1 MPTSLLGYPLK
12 DPLFSSSRTLV
23 YRSAQTDG
31 AQADPHQTVILK
43 LIRDARPPRAR
54 VRSLKREFELLRR
67 LDAIDGVPKALELG
81 FEGSHWGMVQEDVRG
96 QSLMAML
103 DSRPFRVAE
112 FLTLA
117 ERLAGILAQVHAA
130 DVIHKDIN
138 PSNIVFN
145 RGTGAVLLIDFGI
158 ATELPRE
165 TIGFDSV
172 TAMEG
177 TLPYISP
184 EQTGRMNRS
193 LDYRTDLY
201 SLGATFFH
209 MLTGHPPF
217 QTPDPLA
224 LVHAHI
230 ARTPPAVAD
239 LAAHVPLPVSA
250 IIAKLLAKAP
260 EDRYQSAEGL
270 RIDLQTCLR
279 QKREGATN
287 ALFDLDRQ
295 HIPTHLTLSETLY
308 GRADET
314 ARLTGIFERV
324 ADGAAELVLVSGP
337 SGVGKTALVEELYR
351 PITER
356 GGLFIAGKFDQLQ
369 RDLPYA
375 VVIQVLRDLT
385 RLILA
390 APQAR
395 VDQWKAELVEA
406 VGRNGQVLLD
416 VVPEMV
422 LVIGEQPPAPALASS
437 EARTRLGIIVSR
449 VFQIFARERHPLTVF
464 LDDLQWADPASLAL
478 IEGLLADGD
487 VRHLLVIGAYRDT
500 EVAAGHPLLLATNRL
515 RARGQAVST
524 ITLAPLSE
532 AHIAQFVADTT
543 GRSLAEVGP
552 LARLIVSK
560 TAGNPYF
567 AREFFKALYVA
578 KLLYLQGSAWTWDHD
593 AIRAR
598 GITDN
603 VVTLITGRL
612 KALAPD
618 TQRLLQV
625 AGALG
630 NRFDVQTL
638 AVADDQGVAQTWKA
652 LWPAVEGGFLIVL
665 SDAYELLGVDL
676 EDDEAEVIIPV
687 RFAHDQVQRA
697 AYALAP
703 EADRALGDWR
713 IGRRLLARWS
723 PQSAPQ
729 RFFDV
734 IGHLNA
740 GRSAATSVQATD
752 ELAELNLQA
761 ARQARASAAFGSAY
775 DYARIGIELLGPDA
789 EERRH
794 DLAMPLLTECVE
806 AAYQTAAYA
815 EMDRWF
821 DRAVRASRG
830 IMDVAWVH
838 EIKTEAYNAQGRPL
852 DALAH
857 ALDFLEALGVDCP
870 RSPGHDEVVAE
881 MAAAQALL
889 AGRSPDDLAAAPDIE
904 DPAIRVA
911 VGLICK
917 VYSSAYVASP
927 FVFAVLSLRQFQ
939 LVVEHGNCAVSA
951 LSYAVYGLLMA
962 GLANDVSA
970 AYAFGAL
977 SNRMLARPDIR
988 RFEAQALHLFNC
1000 HTRMWREHL
1009 AECAEGERQAWRIGL
1024 ETGEMEFGSY
1034 GGHVASKY
1042 ALFHGH
1048 ELGSLRAEMEQY
1060 AKGMQRYRQDI
1071 ALNSHLPWLQ
1081 AVVNLTESVAQPHRV
1096 AGDVL
1101 DARAARPA
1109 LEAAKDRMSISNAL
1123 TAELLL
1129 CTIFEEFEAAV
1140 DAGTDGT
1147 AYLDAVLSQFN
1158 QPLHMFLDAFA
1169 RLSWWHSA
1177 PAADRAALLAVADA
1191 ARQTLAGW
1199 AEVAPVNLAGKV
1211 ALLEAERLVIAG
1223 DTSAARD
1230 RYDDAIDLC
1239 HTHGFVLDEALA
1251 LEAAA
1256 RFYRRAGR
1264 AGPARHYL
1272 ADAHAA
1278 YLSWGADT
1286 KAAAMEGRYPT
1297 LKPSAVAQTV
1307 GEHTIGLTRTT
1318 GPSSGSLDGA
1328 LDVTAL
1334 LRAAEAISSE
1344 VVLSELLRR
1353 LLTTVMQNAGAAHAV
1368 VVLID
1373 NGAARIEAESTADGA
1388 IDVLLSRPVFN
1399 ARGTSD
1405 SLPASIYYYAM
1416 RSGHFV
1422 VSDDASRDSRFDQ
1435 DPYVMAHQTRS
1446 ALCVPIKTQGR
1457 TKGALYLENSSVAGA
1472 FTPARAELVAHLA
1485 GQIAVSID
1493 NALLY
1498 AHLEERVALR
1508 TQQLEARN
1516 SFIREVFGRYMSD
1529 DVVDTLLASNTALQI
1544 GGERRE
1550 VTLMFTDLRGFTAM
1564 CERLTP
1570 EQTVRTLNRH
1580 LSVMTPIIHRHG
1592 GTINYIAGDGL
1603 LVLFGAPL
1611 WQADHMDRA
1620 VTCAIEMQMAMPALN
1635 AGNLTE
1641 DLEPLS
1647 MGIGVHTGE
1656 VVVGNIGSHL
1666 RAKYTVIGRHANIA
1680 SRVETSAAGDEV
1692 YISEATRY
1700 ASSLPLKLAGE
1711 RRIHP
1716 KGIEEPLSIFR
1727 VIGVEGRDL
1736 HLPDAAGTRAPVS
1749 PPRRVSILQVRG
1761 KEISQESSMGDLV
1774 ALGSRSVELVLEDAP
1789 QPGSDLA
1796 LRSSEGLVYAKVV
1809 TTGET
1814 VVAVLT
1820 GGDATKL

>member
-1 MPTSLLGYPLK
+1 MLTSLLGYPLK
-12 DPLFSSSRTLV
+12 DPLFSSARTLV
-23 YRSAQTDG
+23 YRSPAPKSG
-31 AQADPHQTVILK
+31 ASTKNQTVILK
-43 LIRDARPPRAR
+43 LIRDERPPRSR
-54 VRSLKREFELLRR
+54 VRALKREFELLRR
-67 LDAIDGVPKALELG
+67 LDAIEGVPEAFELG
-81 FEGSHWGMVQEDVRG
+81 FEGGHWGMVQEDVRG
-96 QSLMAML
+96 QSLAAML
-103 DSRPFRVAE
+103 ESRPFRISE

-117 ERLAGILAQVHAA
+117 ERLAAILARIHGA

-145 RGTGAVLLIDFGI
+145 RGSGALLLIDFGI
-158 ATELPRE
+158 STQLPRE
-165 TIGFDSV
+165 TIGFESV

-177 TLPYISP
+177 TLAYISP

-217 QTPDPLA
+217 QTQDPIA

-230 ARTPPAVAD
+230 ARTPPSVSE
-239 LAAHVPLPVSA
+239 LLPQVPRAVSA
-250 IIAKLLAKAP
+250 IVDKLLAKAP

-270 RIDLQTCLR
+270 RSDLETCLR
-279 QKREGATN
+279 QKREGAN
-287 ALFDLDRQ
+287 ALFELDQQ
-295 HIPTHLTLSETLY
+295 HIPTQLIISETLY
-308 GRADET
+308 GRAQESEQ
-314 ARLTGIFERV
+314 LTRIFERV
-324 ADGAAELVLVSGP
+324 ADGASELALVSGP

-351 PITER
+351 PITR
-356 GGLFIAGKFDQLQ
+356 RSGLFIAGKFDQLQ

-385 RLILA
+385 RQILV

-395 VDQWKAELVEA
+395 LDQWKAELVA
-406 VGRNGQVLLD
+406 SLGRNGQVLLD
-416 VVPEMV
+416 VVPEMA
-422 LVIGEQPPAPALASS
+422 LVIGTQPPAPELFSS
-437 EARTRLGIIVSR
+437 EALTRLRIIVTR
-449 VFQIFARERHPLTVF
+449 VFQIFAREAHPLTVF

-478 IEGLLADGD
+478 IESLLADGG

-515 RARGQAVST
+515 RSLGMAVES
-524 ITLAPLSE
+524 ITLAPLSQ
-532 AHIAQFVADTT
+532 AHIAQFVADST
-543 GRSLAEVGP
+543 GRPVAQVEP
-552 LARLIVSK
+552 LAQLIVEK

-567 AREFFKALYVA
+567 AREFFKALYVEN
-578 KLLYLQGSAWTWDHD
+578 LLRLEGRAWTWDHD

-612 KALAPD
+612 KTLAPQ

-638 AVADDQGVAQTWKA
+638 AVADAQGVADTWKA

-665 SDAYELLGVDL
+665 SDAYELLGIDL
-676 EDDEAEVIIPV
+676 EEDETEITIPV

-703 EADRALGDWR
+703 AADRAQGDWT
-713 IGRRLLARWS
+713 IGERLLARWS
-723 PQSAPQ
+723 PEDAPA
-729 RFFDV
+729 RFFDI
-734 IGHLNA
+734 IGHFNA
-740 GRSAATSVQATD
+740 GRSRVSSVQAAD
-752 ELAELNLQA
+752 DLAALNLQA
-761 ARQARASAAFGSAY
+761 ARRARASAAFGAAY
-775 DYARIGIELLGPDA
+775 DYAQIGMELLGADA
-789 EERRH
+789 EVRRY

-806 AAYQTAAYA
+806 AAYQTAAYT
-815 EMDRWF
+815 EMDAWF
-821 DRAVRASRG
+821 DRAVSAGHS
-830 IMDVAWVH
+830 ILETAWVH
-838 EIKTEAYNAQGRPL
+838 EIKIEAYNAQGRPL

-857 ALDFLEALGVDCP
+857 AMDFLDALGVGCP
-870 RSPGHDEVVAE
+870 RSPGYDEVVAE
-881 MAAAQALL
+881 MGAAAAVLD
-889 AGRSPDDLAAAPDIE
+889 GRSLADLEAAPDIE

-927 FVFAVLSLRQFQ
+927 FVFAVLTLRQFQ
-939 LVVEHGNCAVSA
+939 LVVQHGNCAVSA

-962 GLANDVSA
+962 GLANDVST

-1000 HTRMWREHL
+1000 HTRMWTEHL
-1009 AECAEGERQAWRIGL
+1009 ADCAEGERQAWRIGL

-1048 ELGSLRAEMEQY
+1048 ELVSLRAEMEQY

-1081 AVVNLTESVAQPHRV
+1081 AVVNLTESVAQPHRI
-1096 AGDVL
+1096 AGTVL
-1101 DARAARPA
+1101 NARDARPA
-1109 LEAAKDRMSISNAL
+1109 LEAVKDRMSISNAL
-1123 TAELLL
+1123 TAELML

-1140 DAGTDGT
+1140 ATGTEGT

-1158 QPLHMFLDAFA
+1158 QPFHMFLDAFA
-1169 RLSWWHSA
+1169 RLNWWHVA
-1177 PAADRAALLAVADA
+1177 PKEDRAELLATADTA
-1191 ARQTLAGW
+1191 LATLSGW
-1199 AEVAPVNLAGKV
+1199 ATVAPVNFAGKV
-1211 ALLEAERLVIAG
+1211 ALLQAERLAIDG
-1223 DTSAARD
+1223 DQRAARE
-1230 RYDDAIDLC
+1230 RYDDAIELC
-1239 HTHGFVLDEALA
+1239 RTHGFLLDEALA
-1251 LEAAA
+1251 YEAAA
-1256 RFYRRAGR
+1256 RFYRRIGR
-1264 AGPARHYL
+1264 GGPARHYL
-1272 ADAHAA
+1272 IDAHAA
-1278 YLSWGADT
+1278 YLSWGANT
-1286 KAAAMEGRYPT
+1286 KAAAMEAKFSG
-1297 LKPSAVAQTV
+1297 LQPSAVGQTV
-1307 GEHTIGLTRTT
+1307 GDNTVALTRTT
-1318 GPSSGSLDGA
+1318 GAGAGTLD
-1328 LDVTAL
+1328 LTAL

-1353 LLTTVMQNAGAAHAV
+1353 LLTTVMQSAGAAHAV
-1368 VVLID
+1368 LVLID
-1373 NGAARIEAESTADGA
+1373 NGVARIEAEGSADGA
-1388 IDVLLSRPVFN
+1388 IEVLMSRPVFS

-1405 SLPASIYYYAM
+1405 YLPASIYYYAM
-1416 RSGHFV
+1416 RSGYFV
-1422 VSDDASRDSRFDQ
+1422 VSDDASRDTRFDQ
-1435 DPYVMAHQTRS
+1435 DPYVLTHQTRS
-1446 ALCVPIKTQGR
+1446 ALCVPIKTQGKS
-1457 TKGALYLENSSVAGA
+1457 KGALYLENTSVAGA

-1498 AHLEERVALR
+1498 AHLEERVARR
-1508 TQQLEARN
+1508 TQQLETRN
-1516 SFIREVFGRYMSD
+1516 AFIRDVFGRYMSD

-1544 GGERRE
+1544 GGERRQ

-1635 AGNLTE
+1635 AGNLAE
-1641 DLEPLS
+1641 DLESLS

-1656 VVVGNIGSHL
+1656 VVVGNIGSQL

-1692 YISEATRY
+1692 YISEATRA
-1700 ASSLPLKLAGE
+1700 ASTLPLKLAGE

-1727 VIGVEGRDL
+1727 VIGIEGGDL
-1736 HLPDAAGTRAPVS
+1736 VLPDAAGHRSALQ

-1761 KEISQESSMGDLV
+1761 KEVSQESSMGELI
-1774 ALGSRSVELVLEDAP
+1774 ALGPRSVELVLDAP
-1789 QPGSDLA
+1789 PKLGSDLA
-1796 LRSSEGLVYAKVV
+1796 MRSSQGLVYAKVV
-1809 TTGET
+1809 STGDT

-1820 GGDATKL
+1820 GGDASKL